1 MFDPACTMPPEG
13 VGFVGSPHIRG
24 TFQIVWS
31 CVLVLVTCTWSILH
45 LNIPPQSTVRPGSWA
60 HTRRGLLRT
69 WTKIKWMMFTLLA
82 PEYALGK
89 AWSDRRCVKTLEKR
103 FEAISQLDGVPW
115 SATHTH
121 FANMGGFA
129 VRFASVGDEDT
140 DPSDPEAQAAEP
152 RDAPEPEPEM
162 TEAVPTSA
170 PWKDSQRLLDEADND
185 DDATA
190 PTPSL
195 EAARFDGV
203 GADEGDKDLDD
214 DAHGEAMRR
223 HLCDDIRRHINGSG
237 LRDEVSAAAVRAYA
251 AALARKIGDVDWHV
265 DAANSALVSAALR
278 TVAPHHFAGLGE
290 FYRFAEFAQRWAR
303 NARVL
308 RGSVWVLDAHQL
320 LLARELGI
328 VGALPRLAADD
339 LADRNKQDLFFKA
352 LALGQIG
359 WFVVQIA
366 VRLSRGVPAALLE
379 VLVLAFA
386 VSAVVTY
393 YLLLDKP
400 GSVTYT
406 VTLPAVRRPC
416 EVSEIVRLAVL
427 GPATVGKFRNSI
439 WIPNN
444 STHLDTELTP
454 QTARGPLVQTAF
466 ASASSVFLFGLIHL
480 IGWNFTFPTE
490 AEKLLWHASS
500 ILTAVGIPAAVVVI
514 MGLESILLGQ
524 NWFRDVLRGLVVYTS
539 FAPFVVA
546 RIFILVE
553 VFRSLAFLPPGT
565 FITTWAS

>member
-1 MFDPACTMPPEG
+1 MFDSACTVPPEG
-13 VGFVGSPHIRG
+13 VAFVGSPHIRG
-24 TFQIVWS
+24 TLQIVWS
-31 CVLVLVTCTWSILH
+31 CVLVLLTCTWSILH

-60 HTRRGLLRT
+60 HTRRGLLRV

-89 AWSDRRCVKTLEKR
+89 AWSDRRSVKCIEKR
-103 FEAISQLDGVPW
+103 FETLSQLDDVPW

-129 VRFASVGDEDT
+129 VKFASTGDGDT
-140 DPSDPEAQAAEP
+140 EPSDPEAQAVGFRE
-152 RDAPEPEPEM
+152 APEPKL
-162 TEAVPTSA
+162 TEAMPTSA
-170 PWKDSQRLLDEADND
+170 PWKDAQRLLDEAD
-185 DDATA
+185 DAAA
-190 PTPSL
+190 PSDSL
-195 EAARFDGV
+195 NARFDEV
-203 GADEGDKDLDD
+203 CDESDD
-214 DAHGEAMRR
+214 THGEAMRQ
-223 HLCDDIRRHINGSG
+223 HLCNEIRRHINSDA
-237 LRDEVSAAAVRAYA
+237 LREDVSAEAVRAYA

-278 TVAPHHFAGLGE
+278 TVEPGHFDGLGE
-290 FYRFAEFAQRWAR
+290 FYRFSEFSQRWAR
-303 NARVL
+303 NARLL

-328 VGALPRLAADD
+328 VGQLPRLAADD

-359 WFVVQIA
+359 WFVLQIA
-366 VRLSRGVPAALLE
+366 VRLHRGAPTALLE
-379 VLVLAFA
+379 VVVLAFA
-386 VSAVVTY
+386 ISAVFTY

-400 GSVTYT
+400 GSVSYT
-406 VTLPAVRRPC
+406 ITIPAARRPR
-416 EVSEIVRLAVL
+416 EVAEVVRIAVL

-444 STHLDTELTP
+444 SIHLDAELTE
-454 QTARGPLVQTAF
+454 QSARGPLVRTAF

-490 AEKLLWHASS
+490 VEKLLWHASS
-500 ILTAVGIPAAVVVI
+500 IITAVGIPVAVVINV
-514 MGLESILLGQ
+514 GLESILLGQ
-524 NWFRDVLRGLVVYTS
+524 NWFRDVLRGLVVYAS
-539 FAPFVVA
+539 FTPFVVA

-565 FITTWAS
+565 FVTTWASELPHA